1 MKEFQLSLKT
11 TRTVFNGLKDISS
24 YGFTEFTIIINDPPV
39 NGSCKMLGFDKNL
52 NEWIDK
58 NAGLALVQEFQLECD
73 NKWVDP
79 NGHKIKEYVF
89 KSKYHIF
96 GEIYPS
102 NITKVPNFS
111 NFQNS

>member
-11 TRTVFNGLKDISS
+11 TRTVFNGLKYISS

-39 NGSCKMLGFDKNL
+39 NGSCKMFGFDKNL

-73 NKWVDP
+73 NKWIDP
-79 NGHKIKEYVF
+79 NGHKIQEYVF
-89 KSKYHIF
+89 KSKYHHF
-96 GEIYPS
+96 CRNLS
-102 NITKVPNFS
+102 RQLAKVLNFS
-111 NFQNS
+111 NFQNC